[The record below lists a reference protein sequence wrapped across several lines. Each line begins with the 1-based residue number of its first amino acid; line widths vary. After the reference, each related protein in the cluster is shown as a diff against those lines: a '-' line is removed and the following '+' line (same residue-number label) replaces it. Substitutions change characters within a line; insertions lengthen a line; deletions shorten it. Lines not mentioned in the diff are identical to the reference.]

1 MDKEEFQKKYDNSI
15 LVCCTEDKIK
25 KVLDSIVDTGIK
37 KLILERLNKGF
48 EVGED
53 YKDNVKKAFENWYKN
68 SKPPKLNDEE
78 QIMSFYFKS
87 LCDDLIFRLDYIILK
102 SSLEQ
107 LKDKTERHINLIQNI
122 QLLSTLRSMPDG
134 NKIIENLE
142 KKLGQKF

>member
-1 MDKEEFQKKYDNSI
+1 MNIRNKFAHVREVETWNDFFEIMGNGKEI
-15 LVCCTEDKIK
+15 
-25 KVLDSIVDTGIK
+25 
-37 KLILERLNKGF
+37 
-48 EVGED
+48 
-53 YKDNVKKAFENWYKN
+53 KKAFENWYKN

>member
-1 MDKEEFQKKYDNSI
+1 MNIRNKFAHVREVETWNDFFEIMGNGKE
-15 LVCCTEDKIK
+15 IK
-25 KVLDSIVDTGIK
+25 KAS
-37 KLILERLNKGF
+37 
-48 EVGED
+48 
-53 YKDNVKKAFENWYKN
+53 ENWYKN